1 MFPEQQIW
9 MHFSLIFHLYMLE
22 QQSKLSLSSLQTQES
37 PETEEVA
44 LALVEH
50 GLNVTCPQKTC
61 AFDMGS
67 SAGEAIG

>member
-1 MFPEQQIW
+1 
-9 MHFSLIFHLYMLE
+9 MLE
-22 QQSKLSLSSLQTQES
+22 QQPKLSLSSLQTQES

-61 AFDMGS
+61 AFDIGS

>member
-1 MFPEQQIW
+1 
-9 MHFSLIFHLYMLE
+9 MLE
-22 QQSKLSLSSLQTQES
+22 QQSMLSLSSLQTQES

-67 SAGEAIG
+67 SAGEAVG

>member
-1 MFPEQQIW
+1 MDAFLLNLL
-9 MHFSLIFHLYMLE
+9 SLYARAAT
-22 QQSKLSLSSLQTQES
+22 QVKRLSSLQTQES
-37 PETEEVA
+37 PETEVA